1 MTDKSRSIA
10 VSVAAPGG
18 QLKVS
23 GDATGPSHR
32 TGGGDT
38 AGCHLRSGHPS
49 PCNRHTTVA
58 METNGGEARLRAARD
73 VMSVV
78 TWPLSLSLSLLLCV
92 DSCC

>member
-23 GDATGPSHR
+23 ADAAGPSHR

-38 AGCHLRSGHPS
+38 AGCHIRSGHPG
-49 PCNRHTTVA
+49 PCNHHTTVA
-58 METNGGEARLRAARD
+58 METNGGEARLRAACD

-78 TWPLSLSLSLLLCV
+78 TWPLSLSLSLTLCE
-92 DSCC
+92 